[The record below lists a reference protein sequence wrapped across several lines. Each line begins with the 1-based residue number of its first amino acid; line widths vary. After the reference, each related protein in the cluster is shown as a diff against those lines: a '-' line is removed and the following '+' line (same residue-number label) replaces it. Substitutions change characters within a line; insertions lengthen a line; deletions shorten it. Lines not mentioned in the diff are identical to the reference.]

1 MRKKGSRQPPP
12 PQTLFSLNS
21 GKIWAVVRGWLARER
36 GAENTKAAPLPP
48 LGHPSWTPPP
58 SFYSSPPSHHRPSLS
73 LNIFLLIF
81 IYVIIITKNMRER
94 EGGPG
99 EGGGYSEGGS
109 RGLANSPPP
118 TTIIQHPFVRRS
130 LTKGV
135 DLRFYLNFA
144 SFKAKQVFVRSEN
157 LLSLYNEII

>member
-1 MRKKGSRQPPP
+1 MRKKGSRQPPPP

-36 GAENTKAAPLPP
+36 GALENPKAAPLP
-48 LGHPSWTPPP
+48 LGHPSWTPPLLHFIP
-58 SFYSSPPSHHRPSLS
+58 PPPSHHRPSLS

-99 EGGGYSEGGS
+99 EGGGYSEGGFKRS
-109 RGLANSPPP
+109 SKSSPP
-118 TTIIQHPFVRRS
+118 TTIIQHP
-130 LTKGV
+130 LCQ
-135 DLRFYLNFA
+135 A
-144 SFKAKQVFVRSEN
+144 
-157 LLSLYNEII
+157 